1 MTPPLRSLTPGHGAA
16 QQMDIACNEF
26 AACNDNT
33 TASWQALCLRVR
45 KCAETFACAS
55 CYTSTDLSAPNGCN
69 SIRAI
74 AAIRPQPRRVPKSKA
89 TRAQTCEGRKRSGCH
104 LCRDTAVG
112 GLALLPTLH
121 VYSMVVRE
129 QQRNPHRGQLAFG
142 NSKSLGI
149 GTRVAQL
156 RCGGG
161 GWRCLQC
168 ARVSGPALSLPV
180 SGRPPLWRA
189 RGQSATMQDCVPF
202 QGRKK
207 PSCARSQVHYA
218 AVRGLGG
225 QQPAEERARA

>member
-1 MTPPLRSLTPGHGAA
+1 MQQHTSHRRHQAA
-16 QQMDIACNEF
+16 
-26 AACNDNT
+26 
-33 TASWQALCLRVR
+33 
-45 KCAETFACAS
+45 
-55 CYTSTDLSAPNGCN
+55 
-69 SIRAI
+69 
-74 AAIRPQPRRVPKSKA
+74 
-89 TRAQTCEGRKRSGCH
+89 AQTCTQKQSHPCPDVRGPQTQRMPPVQGHSSGG
-104 LCRDTAVG
+104 VG
-112 GLALLPTLH
+112 TVTENGPPTLH